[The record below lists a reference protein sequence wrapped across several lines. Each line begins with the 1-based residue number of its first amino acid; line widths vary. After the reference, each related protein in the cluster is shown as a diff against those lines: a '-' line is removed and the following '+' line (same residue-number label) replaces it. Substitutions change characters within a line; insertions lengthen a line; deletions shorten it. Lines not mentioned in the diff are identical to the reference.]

1 MDRTYEWLE
10 RAFIQIKE
18 NEARLTDMDRAI
30 GDGDHGANMVR
41 GMEAALEGAR
51 SAENRLKAAG
61 MAIMSVTGGAAGS
74 LYGSALHEA
83 SKNVKAI
90 ESLEDVKRVSEIM
103 LGKIKSLGGARV
115 GDKTIVDVLEPFT
128 IALGDGKSFDEAL
141 AIAEE
146 AMNNTRDI
154 VARKGRASYLGERS
168 RGTIDPGACSMYL
181 MLKSF
186 EVLWYP

>member
-74 LYGSALHEA
+74 LYGSALYEA
-83 SKNVKAI
+83 SKSVKSIENV
-90 ESLEDVKRVSEIM
+90 EDVKRVSEIM
-103 LGKIKSLGGARV
+103 LGKIKSLGGARM

-128 IALGDGKSFDEAL
+128 AALRDGKNFEEAL

-146 AMNNTRDI
+146 AMKSTREM

-168 RGTIDPGACSMYL
+168 RGTIDPGAYSMYL

-186 EVLWYP
+186 EVIWYP

>member
-74 LYGSALHEA
+74 LYGSALYEA
-83 SKNVKAI
+83 SKNVKSI
-90 ESLEDVKRVSEIM
+90 ENVEDVKRVSEIM
-103 LGKIKSLGGARV
+103 LGKIKSLGGARM

-128 IALGDGKSFDEAL
+128 AALRDGKNFEEAL

-146 AMNNTRDI
+146 AMKSTREM

-168 RGTIDPGACSMYL
+168 RGTIDPGAYSMYL

-186 EVLWYP
+186 EVIWYP